1 MQTTRRAYLATV
13 AGAAGGLAGCL
24 GGGGGGS
31 DCDAEQESPVE
42 SLPTPVL
49 GDPDA
54 DVTVMAFEDFAC
66 GHCASYSLEQFPTIR
81 SEYVDTGKIRY
92 EHHDYPIPVD
102 RKWSWAA
109 ASAARGVYDETDA
122 ETFFEYTHKVFQ
134 NQSDLSL
141 DTLQSLADEVGAPGC
156 DVREDAD
163 TGTYRPVVEA
173 DKARGDQL
181 GIPGTP
187 AIFVD
192 GQLQRSYAADS
203 ISSAIESRL

>member
-13 AGAAGGLAGCL
+13 AGATGGLAGCL
-24 GGGGGGS
+24 GGGGGS
-31 DCDAEQESPVE
+31 DCDAAQESPVE
-42 SLPTPVL
+42 SLSTPVI

-66 GHCASYSLEQFPTIR
+66 GHCATYSLEHFPTIR

-102 RKWSWAA
+102 RTWSWAA

-122 ETFFEYTHKVFQ
+122 ETFFEYTHRVFQ

-163 TGTYRPVVEA
+163 TGTYRPVVES